1 MIRSLN
7 TCALALTL
15 IAPTALGST
24 DELLQAVMIEQQAFE
39 DGECDKLLTILD
51 EDVTF
56 YANGQRWSHAQVGKF
71 CRNIKRPFGAGRAPI
86 EDTVTPYLVT
96 PEHGYTVRNFLWEDA
111 QDNKMREVVT
121 KVWRKQDGEWNILHF
136 QSTVVPE
143 RPRKP

>member
-56 YANGQRWSHAQVGKF
+56 YANGQRWSHLRWVNSA
-71 CRNIKRPFGAGRAPI
+71 A
-86 EDTVTPYLVT
+86 T
-96 PEHGYTVRNFLWEDA
+96 
-111 QDNKMREVVT
+111 
-121 KVWRKQDGEWNILHF
+121 
-136 QSTVVPE
+136 
-143 RPRKP
+143 